1 MPCAFIAVFATFA
14 TFALFFVHL
23 FFLEYDKVE
32 SDNLFNLVD
41 NECVRRQLEETSFL
55 LTNCLAFL
63 GAWYEL

>member
-41 NECVRRQLEETSFL
+41 NE
-55 LTNCLAFL
+55 
-63 GAWYEL
+63 